1 MIFCIILTQSYIN
14 FSRQE
19 HQKDVLL
26 VSLRFHPIPPF
37 IFPLQS
43 LQKRAVLTRSH
54 IWKSRFNSVFTSLI
68 EPKLITRCP
77 NVDFL
82 NDLSETFANKLISYQ
97 STEGSN
103 RSQLQLPFLEFN
115 RLFCGF
121 SFPFLRFS
129 LRIKI
134 FHLILEII
142 FFRKMNLNFK

>member
-14 FSRQE
+14 FSRRE
-19 HQKDVLL
+19 HQKDVLH

-82 NDLSETFANKLISYQ
+82 IICLKLLQINSSLIKVLKVQIDHNYNYLSLNSIDYFVV
-97 STEGSN
+97 
-103 RSQLQLPFLEFN
+103 FL
-115 RLFCGF
+115 
-121 SFPFLRFS
+121 FPFCDFL
-129 LRIKI
+129 
-134 FHLILEII
+134 
-142 FFRKMNLNFK
+142 